1 MSSTPSSHDDL
12 VARVCALV
20 ADTLEL
26 PRHARPIGPDTRL
39 HGAGLG
45 VDSLDALRL
54 VAELEETFDVT
65 IDDPDLTPANFES
78 VGSIVALIRRLTG
91 NRGVA

>member
-1 MSSTPSSHDDL
+1 
-12 VARVCALV
+12 
-20 ADTLEL
+20 
-26 PRHARPIGPDTRL
+26 
-39 HGAGLG
+39 

-65 IDDPDLTPANFES
+65 IDDADLTPANFES

-91 NRGVA
+91 DRGVA

>member
-1 MSSTPSSHDDL
+1 M

-20 ADTLEL
+20 A
-26 PRHARPIGPDTRL
+26 DTRL

-65 IDDPDLTPANFES
+65 IDDADLTPANFES

-91 NRGVA
+91 DRGVA